1 VEYEFA
7 DDLWTVKVDPGELE
21 LVVLNLAVNAR
32 DAMPQGGAIRIRAEN
47 VVLETAELRGDYVR
61 LSVIDVGTG
70 MTEQVKQHVFE
81 PFFTTKEVG
90 KGSGLGLSQVYG
102 FAKQSGG
109 TAEIESELG
118 KGTSV
123 MLLLPR
129 SRQMPL
135 ADPRSVGE
143 RRIESRRTDARGCVL
158 LVEDNDEVA
167 ALVTEM
173 VQELGYEVTRVA
185 SAQAAL
191 GALANG
197 RRIDLV
203 FSDIMMPGEMNG
215 VGLAREIR
223 NRRKHLP
230 IVLTSGYAEPA
241 LRAAESEGL
250 CVLGKPYRLDEL
262 ERALHAALESMHR
275 HPSQFGNRQSS

>member
-1 VEYEFA
+1 
-7 DDLWTVKVDPGELE
+7 
-21 LVVLNLAVNAR
+21 
-32 DAMPQGGAIRIRAEN
+32 
-47 VVLETAELRGDYVR
+47 
-61 LSVIDVGTG
+61 
-70 MTEQVKQHVFE
+70 
-81 PFFTTKEVG
+81 
-90 KGSGLGLSQVYG
+90 
-102 FAKQSGG
+102 
-109 TAEIESELG
+109 
-118 KGTSV
+118 
-123 MLLLPR
+123 LPR
-129 SRQMPL
+129 STQQPL

-173 VQELGYEVTRVA
+173 LEELGYHVTRVA

-203 FSDIMMPGEMNG
+203 FSDIMMPGEMDG

-223 NRRKHLP
+223 KRREHLP

-241 LRAAESEGL
+241 LRDAEAEGL
-250 CVLGKPYRLDEL
+250 RVLGKPYRLDEL
-262 ERALHAALESMHR
+262 ERALRTALEATHR
-275 HPSQFGNRQSS
+275 HSSQSPQVGNRQSS